1 MGWGAPMLP
10 LPWAYSL
17 PCGPCRRPTRCRGWC
32 WGLAQSPSRNA
43 RPATHPPTQSA
54 THPPACLQRLV
65 ITHHLISAFRAV
77 IATSPADLLP
87 MVYLCTNR
95 VAPAHDGVELG
106 IGDAIL
112 IKVGWLA
119 GWLAGWLGYTAA
131 AAHPPPP
138 THPHNHLC
146 LLPCLLPA
154 SSSTLQALAQ
164 ATGRKETAI
173 KSEYGQSGDLGVVA
187 CNSRGKQK
195 TMFQPPPLTLAG
207 VSRDG

>member
-1 MGWGAPMLP
+1 
-10 LPWAYSL
+10 
-17 PCGPCRRPTRCRGWC
+17 
-32 WGLAQSPSRNA
+32 
-43 RPATHPPTQSA
+43 
-54 THPPACLQRLV
+54 V
-65 ITHHLISAFRAV
+65 IIHHLISAFRAV

-119 GWLAGWLGYTAA
+119 GWLRYTVAWLLDFWLAGDRPCRTIALHRRCCPPAT
-131 AAHPPPP
+131 HPPP
-138 THPHNHLC
+138 HPHNHVC
-146 LLPCLLPA
+146 LLPRRLPA

-207 VSRDG
+207 VSGWHWGAEEGGRAAYLCAWSSRRHCSSRRR